1 MESGEGR
8 RGGDDVVVRALCI
21 HTFAA
26 IEIRIACHLRGI
38 RPVEGSA
45 QRISGIIDD
54 TGITDRR
61 ELRRLVLFA
70 VDRDRDIAALRHFG
84 YVRIR
89 IGLSRDLDRGSR
101 NDGRFFR
108 IQDKI
113 VLSACFRRLLDHV
126 RLAGVCLIRFPSG
139 FVGAF
144 GHTCFAVLF
153 FISLISRLRC
163 DLFRGRFRFGL
174 SSRFLLRCALLLRRF
189 RSGFRSRFFFSLR
202 SRFLHGLLLHRLG
215 SFRSAFLR
223 GICRRLS
230 DCSFFRLFCRKNG
243 KPGRAERHR
252 ERKGHGKPFL

>member
-8 RGGDDVVVRALCI
+8 RGCDDVVVRALCI

-113 VLSACFRRLLDHV
+113 VLNAGFRRLLDHI
-126 RLAGVCLIRFPSG
+126 RLAGVCLIRFPDG

-144 GHTCFAVLF
+144 GRACFAVLF
-153 FISLISRLRC
+153 FIRLIGRFRRDFDFFCGRFCFGLRSRLR
-163 DLFRGRFRFGL
+163 F
-174 SSRFLLRCALLLRRF
+174 ALLLRRF
-189 RSGFRSRFFFSLR
+189 RFSLR

-230 DCSFFRLFCRKNG
+230 DCSFFRLFCRENG
-243 KPGRAERHR
+243 KTGRAERHR